1 MNLIAFMI
9 AAFIT
14 VFIAYVLVAE
24 TLNKQTKS
32 PTSNAIT
39 DKGGNPIKIHLNN
52 STNNETNYQSDRRGA
67 I

>member
-9 AAFIT
+9 AAFII

-39 DKGGNPIKIHLNN
+39 DKGGNHIKIHLNN
-52 STNNETNYQSDRRGA
+52 STNKEDK
-67 I
+67 

>member
-9 AAFIT
+9 AAFIIIL
-14 VFIAYVLVAE
+14 IAYVLVTE

-39 DKGGNPIKIHLNN
+39 DKGGNKIKIQLNN
-52 STNNETNYQSDRRGA
+52 STNKEEQ
-67 I
+67 